1 MSITR
6 TIVGLLAL
14 FIFVSVGVIAATEKG
29 PTGKKVLAVLD
40 NNNIKKSHSR
50 FFANL
55 EADGFKIDYTSADVK
70 ADFIKY
76 GEYKYNHLVLFAPHA
91 EEFAGID
98 AEVVLD
104 FIDQGGN
111 VILAADSEA
120 SDAVKTI
127 ASECNI
133 ELDQSGAFVIDNQN
147 YDTGADEGQHTLIA
161 ADNLIKDEIV
171 VGSKVKSPILFRGV
185 GLDVLEDLNLLFP
198 VLSGSEHSFSQDPAT
213 VGKKK
218 PHVSGEKTTL
228 VAALQA
234 RNNARVLLSGSLELF
249 SDKFFSSSVKSFSTK
264 KQFDQSGN
272 EEFTRNAAQWT
283 FQQRGAIRTSNA
295 THHIVGQTETPA
307 LYTIRDNIYY
317 GLKIEEWKNDQWVP
331 FKSDDVQLEF
341 IMLDPYLRIP
351 LKGDENGIFSTEF
364 VAPDIYGVFTF
375 KVEFHRKGFG
385 FVHVSSQT
393 PVRPYRHNQYER
405 FIPSAYP
412 YYASAISMLFGL
424 WAFSWVFLY
433 TKE

>member
-6 TIVGLLAL
+6 TFTGLLAL
-14 FIFVSVGVIAATEKG
+14 FLFVSSGVIAASEKG

-40 NNNIKKSHSR
+40 SNNIKKTHSR

-55 EADGFKIDYTSADVK
+55 EADGFKIDYTDADTK
-70 ADFIKY
+70 ANFIKH
-76 GEYKYNHLVLFAPHA
+76 GEYKYDHLVLFAPHA
-91 EEFAGID
+91 DEFAGLD
-98 AEVVLD
+98 AEVVLE

-120 SDAVKTI
+120 SEAVKTI
-127 ASECNI
+127 ASECNV
-133 ELDQSGAFVIDNQN
+133 ELDQSGAFVIDHQN
-147 YDTGADEGQHTLIA
+147 YDSNDEGQHTLVA
-161 ADNLIKDEIV
+161 ATNIITDEVV
-171 VGSKVKSPILFRGV
+171 VGKGNGAPILFRGV
-185 GLDVLEDLNLLFP
+185 GLDVLEDLSLLFP
-198 VLSGSEHSFSQDPAT
+198 VISGSEHSFSQDPTAS
-213 VGKKK
+213 GKKK

-249 SDKFFSSSVKSFSTK
+249 SDKFFSSPVKSFSSK

-272 EEFTRNAAQWT
+272 EELTRNAAQWT
-283 FQQRGAIRTSNA
+283 FHQRGSIRTSNA
-295 THHIVGQTETPA
+295 THHIVGQTESPA
-307 LYTIRDNIYY
+307 TYTIRDNIYY
-317 GLKIEEWKNDQWVP
+317 GLKIEEWKGNQWVP
-331 FKSDDVQLEF
+331 FKSEDVQLEF
-341 IMLDPYLRIP
+341 IMLDPYYRIP

-364 VAPDIYGVFTF
+364 IAPDVYGVFTF
-375 KVEFHRKGFG
+375 KVEFHRKGYG
-385 FVHVSSQT
+385 FVHVSNQV

-412 YYASAISMLFGL
+412 YYASAISMLCGL
-424 WAFSWVFLY
+424 WVFSWVFLY